1 MRSLLFVPADSARK
15 LDKAMSSGADALI
28 IDLEDSIALDGKAR
42 ARESA
47 AAFLKDAM
55 ANAQRPVLMV
65 RVNGLQTGLTDADL
79 DCVAPAKPDA
89 IMLPKA
95 EGGSAVVHADAK
107 LAVREAQNDLPEG
120 HIKILPIA
128 TETAAALFMVGTFA
142 GVSSRLI
149 GMTWGAED
157 LSAELGARANRDAQG
172 RFLDPYRL
180 ARSLCLAG
188 AAAAAV
194 PAIDTVFV
202 DFRNDAGFRR
212 ECEEACRDG
221 FVGKMAIHPAQVPI
235 INEVFTPSAEAI
247 AHAQSVI
254 AAFAAAPGAGVVGIG
269 GVMYDRPHLAR
280 AKQLLARAPSSPDKK
295 LTEGG
300 QRRVAPCPRHCAP
313 WTAWASLRS
322 AHPTHGWNASRMPL
336 SDRKRVRR
344 EIRASPRV
352 ICPRTF
358 RAARRDRSTSV
369 VRYGRRRRPVRL

>member
-55 ANAQRPVLMV
+55 VSTARPHLMV

-79 DCVAPAKPDA
+79 DCIASAKPDA

-95 EGGSAVVHADAK
+95 EGGAALVHADAK
-107 LAVREAQNDLPEG
+107 LAVREAQNDLPDG

-202 DFRNDAGFRR
+202 DFRDNAGFRR

-221 FVGKMAIHPAQVPI
+221 FVGKMAIHPAQVAI

-280 AKQLLARAPSSPDKK
+280 AKQLLARVPSSPDKK
-295 LTEGG
+295 
-300 QRRVAPCPRHCAP
+300 
-313 WTAWASLRS
+313 
-322 AHPTHGWNASRMPL
+322 
-336 SDRKRVRR
+336 
-344 EIRASPRV
+344 
-352 ICPRTF
+352 
-358 RAARRDRSTSV
+358 ST
-369 VRYGRRRRPVRL
+369 

>member
-47 AAFLKDAM
+47 AAFLKDAL
-55 ANAQRPVLMV
+55 ASATRPYLMV
-65 RVNGLQTGLTDADL
+65 RVNGIATGLIDADL
-79 DCVAPAKPDA
+79 DAIAPAKPDA

-95 EGGSAVVHADAK
+95 EGGAAIVHADAK
-107 LAVREAQNDLPEG
+107 LAVREAQNNLRDG

-142 GVSSRLI
+142 GASARLI

-157 LSAELGARANRDAQG
+157 LSAELGARANRDPQG

-188 AAAAAV
+188 AAAAGVA
-194 PAIDTVFV
+194 AIDTVFV
-202 DFRNDAGFRR
+202 DFRNDAGFRN

-235 INEVFTPSAEAI
+235 INAVFSPSADAI

-269 GVMYDRPHLAR
+269 GVMYDRPHLAK
-280 AKQLLARAPSSPDKK
+280 AKQLLARAGSPGSRQTEPSS
-295 LTEGG
+295 
-300 QRRVAPCPRHCAP
+300 
-313 WTAWASLRS
+313 
-322 AHPTHGWNASRMPL
+322 
-336 SDRKRVRR
+336 
-344 EIRASPRV
+344 
-352 ICPRTF
+352 
-358 RAARRDRSTSV
+358 
-369 VRYGRRRRPVRL
+369 

>member
-1 MRSLLFVPADSARK
+1 MRSFLFVPADSARK
-15 LDKAMSSGADALI
+15 LDKAMLSGADALI
-28 IDLEDSIALDGKAR
+28 VDLEDSIALDGKAR
-42 ARESA
+42 AREA
-47 AAFLKDAM
+47 AAGFLKDAT
-55 ANAQRPVLMV
+55 ASATRPYLIV

-79 DCVAPAKPDA
+79 DAIAPAKPDA

-95 EGGSAVVHADAK
+95 EGGPAIIHADAK
-107 LAVREAQNDLPEG
+107 LAVREAQNDLLDG

-142 GVSSRLI
+142 GASARLI

-157 LSAELGARANRDAQG
+157 LSAELGARSNRDAQG

-188 AAAAAV
+188 AAAAGV

-212 ECEEACRDG
+212 ECEEGCRDG

-247 AHAQSVI
+247 AHAQSIV
-254 AAFAAAPGAGVVGIG
+254 AAFAAAPAAGVVGIG

-280 AKQLLARAPSSPDKK
+280 AEQLLARAGSSALQQKK
-295 LTEGG
+295 
-300 QRRVAPCPRHCAP
+300 
-313 WTAWASLRS
+313 
-322 AHPTHGWNASRMPL
+322 
-336 SDRKRVRR
+336 
-344 EIRASPRV
+344 
-352 ICPRTF
+352 
-358 RAARRDRSTSV
+358 
-369 VRYGRRRRPVRL
+369 